1 MIMFVCEKRKNEN
14 TNFISFKFF
23 YVYAHVYAI
32 MKVGSFSEEN
42 GKKRCRGPAKITIKN
57 T

>member
-1 MIMFVCEKRKNEN
+1 MIMVVCEKRKNEN

-32 MKVGSFSEEN
+32 YIMKVGSFSEEN
-42 GKKRCRGPAKITIKN
+42 GKKR
-57 T
+57 

>member
-1 MIMFVCEKRKNEN
+1 MK
-14 TNFISFKFF
+14 TQISQVLNFF

-42 GKKRCRGPAKITIKN
+42 GKKRWRGPAKITIKN